1 MVKCQQGRH
10 KHVAYAYQEKQDLC
24 GQGMCVQMPTAD
36 QSASNAASS
45 GSGVSRLIR
54 TWKMI
59 AAKLVMTGIVIM
71 ELIMPHNRAA

>member
-1 MVKCQQGRH
+1 M
-10 KHVAYAYQEKQDLC
+10 
-24 GQGMCVQMPTAD
+24 QMPTAD
-36 QSASNAASS
+36 QSASNADSS